1 MTLLYEMKRRG
12 AAGPGHTLLRRRYGD
27 HADRGERLAMVRETV
42 IASFI
47 LRFVRPGRGPAIAA
61 GGGQSDSDP
70 GETRIVVRHV
80 QSGYERR
87 FSRSTGDAS
96 SRASWSSC
104 RGNRGRWADVRSA
117 SG

>member
-1 MTLLYEMKRRG
+1 M
-12 AAGPGHTLLRRRYGD
+12 LRRRYGD

-47 LRFVRPGRGPAIAA
+47 LRFVRPGREGPAIAA

-87 FSRSTGDAS
+87 FSQIDEAMCFIQSELELLQRE
-96 SRASWSSC
+96 
-104 RGNRGRWADVRSA
+104 
-117 SG
+117 